1 MDILR
6 KYKKHLLMIAVAL
19 IVLLVV
25 GLSWSILKQP
35 QRFEVRAGDS
45 AVNNSLNAGDNKFD
59 QSKVSPLSGVPCQNY
74 QRRPVAVMISSDEVA
89 RPLSGLTSADLVV
102 EMPVLLGGITR
113 MMAVFACDL
122 PEEIGSI
129 RSARHDFIPLA
140 QGWDA
145 IYAHWGGSHFALD
158 QLSKKVIDDLD
169 ALTNPYSVFYRKNT
183 IAKPHNGFTSGER
196 LLKTIDSI
204 GFRQTANLSGYL
216 HQPTTENN
224 DHLDGV
230 GVLSIG
236 YPGISK
242 VEFKYDPTINKYWR
256 WRDKAKELDRNNLEQ
271 VAAAAIVVV
280 RAQSRYLED
289 QYNDVA
295 LDGQGQC
302 EVYQNGK
309 RQDCLWQKD
318 RGDAK
323 SQIRFTNSVGQDIKF
338 VPGQMWIEIIEPD
351 REVSWTTE

>member
-6 KYKKHLLMIAVAL
+6 KNKP
-19 IVLLVV
+19 LLVV
-25 GLSWSILKQP
+25 VAALAVVLIIGLGWQILKQP
-35 QRFEVRAGDS
+35 QRFEVSAGDATAKDLS
-45 AVNNSLNAGDNKFD
+45 GVGDSQAG
-59 QSKVSPLSGVPCQNY
+59 QAKVSPLSGVPCQDY
-74 QRRPVAVMISSDEVA
+74 QRRPVAVMMSSDEVA
-89 RPLSGLTSADLVV
+89 RPLSGLTAADLVV

-113 MMAVFACDL
+113 IMALFVCDL
-122 PEEIGSI
+122 PEEIGSV

-158 QLSKKVIDDLD
+158 QLAKKIIDDLD
-169 ALTNPYSVFYRKNT
+169 ALTNPYDVFYRKNT
-183 IAKPHNGFTSGER
+183 IAKPHNGFTSGMR
-196 LLKTIDSI
+196 LLKAIERL

-224 DHLDGV
+224 NHLNGV

-236 YPGISK
+236 YPGVSK

-256 WRDKAKELDRNNLEQ
+256 WRNKTKELDRNNLEQ

-280 RAQSRYLED
+280 RAQSQYLED

-295 LDGQGQC
+295 LDGQGEC
-302 EVYQNGK
+302 EVYQNGS
-309 RQDCLWQKD
+309 RQDCRWQKD

-338 VPGQMWIEIIEPD
+338 VPGQMWIEIIEPE
-351 REVSWTTE
+351 RQVNWTAE